1 MHKKPKTEL
10 TESSGN
16 VFADMELADATE
28 LEARCL
34 IGLCLVLLLKAK
46 NMKQKDI
53 AEMLYLKPAEISHLL
68 NGHFSRFSTDKLL
81 SLLAALEHKVLIQIS
96 PRKQGEPFQEVAFVC
111 NRLSAIRVLELVCSN
126 RRVARSPRRTS
137 FEY

>member
-1 MHKKPKTEL
+1 MNKKPKTEL

-28 LEARCL
+28 LEARGL
-34 IGLCLVLLLKAK
+34 IGVHLVLLLKAK

-53 AEMLYLKPAEISHLL
+53 AEMLYLKPAEISHLF

-96 PRKQGEPFQEVAFVC
+96 PRKQGEPFQEVAFV
-111 NRLSAIRVLELVCSN
+111 
-126 RRVARSPRRTS
+126 
-137 FEY
+137 